1 MSHLEL
7 TSILLQGATRRF
19 KLHAF
24 GVINHLSRFKPIAEA
39 MVNAG
44 FVDEILIPAVS
55 GADPGGASSELSLE
69 EEATVARATLALA
82 NISANCGCHC
92 PSVGRRA
99 LQTVVKVFDHAVRGE
114 TLATIT
120 WLPTTVLFG
129 VCNAA
134 LNHDNALLLLEA
146 GIAPPLARLLVSWE
160 PPAGPD
166 TLELAVRAAGRLAA
180 VEGAFGHLWAA
191 GILPAVLR
199 VAAAECG
206 DDAVAAAAAAVAAT
220 LQARHV
226 AVCMGHNRRLGQAS
240 PLMLL
245 DDAVVHMVLSLAYP
259 PPSSAAP
266 AQAAQPAQAASP
278 DSRLGWL
285 MGDAA
290 VL

>member
-1 MSHLEL
+1 
-7 TSILLQGATRRF
+7 
-19 KLHAF
+19 
-24 GVINHLSRFKPIAEA
+24 

-82 NISANCGCHC
+82 NLSANCGCQC

-134 LNHDNALLLLEA
+134 LNQDNALLLLEG
-146 GIAPPLARLLVSWE
+146 GIAAPLARLLLSWE
-160 PPAGPD
+160 PAAGPD
-166 TLELAVRAAGRLAA
+166 TLELGVRAAERLAA
-180 VEGAFGHLWAA
+180 AEGSFAHLWAA
-191 GILPAVLR
+191 GILPAALKAAGECR
-199 VAAAECG
+199 GGDAAA
-206 DDAVAAAAAAVAAT
+206 AATAAAAAAVVAA

-226 AVCMGHNRRLGQAS
+226 AVCMGHDRRLGQAS

-245 DDAVVHMVLSLAYP
+245 DDAVVHMVLALAYP
-259 PPSSAAP
+259 SPPSAAP
-266 AQAAQPAQAASP
+266 AQAPPPAQAASP
-278 DSRLGWL
+278 DSRPGWL

>member
-1 MSHLEL
+1 M
-7 TSILLQGATRRF
+7 LLQGATRRF

-24 GVINHLSRFKPIAEA
+24 GVINHLSRFKTIAEA

-44 FVDEILIPAVS
+44 FVDEILIPAVC
-55 GADPGGASSELSLE
+55 GAGGASSELSLE

-82 NISANCGCHC
+82 NLSANCGCRC
-92 PSVGRRA
+92 PSVGQRA

-134 LNHDNALLLLEA
+134 LGHDNALQLLEA
-146 GIAPPLARLLVSWE
+146 GIAAPLARLLLSWE
-160 PPAGPD
+160 PAAGPD
-166 TLELAVRAAGRLAA
+166 TLDLGVRAAWRLAA
-180 VEGAFGHLWAA
+180 VEGSFEHLWPA
-191 GILPAVLR
+191 GILPAVLK
-199 VAAAECG
+199 VAAGPAGG
-206 DDAVAAAAAAVAAT
+206 DTAAAAAAVAAA

-226 AVCMGHNRRLGQAS
+226 AVCMGHDRRLGQAS

-245 DDAVVHMVLSLAYP
+245 DDAVVHMVLFLAYP
-259 PPSSAAP
+259 PPAAAAP
-266 AQAAQPAQAASP
+266 AAVVAPALAASP

-285 MGDAA
+285 IGDAA